1 MTDNIRLILRA
12 QEAGKSLRWLANN
25 FDAPEYPEDDAG
37 RLARCI
43 QVYCSRGADT
53 IDELILALGR
63 QSMEEDLNK

>member
-1 MTDNIRLILRA
+1 MENNIRLILRA

-37 RLARCI
+37 RLAQCI

-53 IDELILALGR
+53 IEELILALQR
-63 QSMEEDLNK
+63 QAIEEAIGE